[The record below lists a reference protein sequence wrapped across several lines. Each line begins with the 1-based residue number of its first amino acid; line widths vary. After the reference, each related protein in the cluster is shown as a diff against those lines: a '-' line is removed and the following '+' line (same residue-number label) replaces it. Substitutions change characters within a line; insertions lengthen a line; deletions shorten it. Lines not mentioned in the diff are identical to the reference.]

1 MRARA
6 REIDVAK
13 NLKMIDWLK
22 AEMVDSVAELFKS
35 LLLKSSDAV
44 CDALS
49 TIIILAYILGQKVG
63 VSFAAVDTKIKNK
76 LNISLDDSLGGEDWL
91 GNLSEL
97 LGYLEKT
104 KR

>member
-6 REIDVAK
+6 REIDIAK
-13 NLKMIDWLK
+13 NLKVIDWLK
-22 AEMVDSVAELFKS
+22 AELIDAVAELFKS
-35 LLLKSSDAV
+35 LLKSSSDAV
-44 CDALS
+44 CDALA
-49 TIIILAYILGQKVG
+49 TIVILAYILGQKVG
-63 VSFAAVDTKIKNK
+63 VSFAAVDSKIRHK
-76 LNISLDDSLGGEDWL
+76 LHISLDDSLGGEEWL

>member
-1 MRARA
+1 MRAHA

-22 AEMVDSVAELFKS
+22 AEMVDALALLFKS
-35 LLLKSSDAV
+35 LLQKSSDAV
-44 CDALS
+44 CDALA
-49 TIIILAYILGQKVG
+49 TLIILAYILGQKVG
-63 VSFAAVDTKIKNK
+63 VGFAAVDTKIKNK
-76 LNISLDDSLGGEDWL
+76 LHLSLDDSLGGEEWQ

>member
-1 MRARA
+1 LRARA

-22 AEMVDSVAELFKS
+22 AEIVDAVAELFKS
-35 LLLKSSDAV
+35 LLMKSSDAV
-44 CDALS
+44 CDALA
-49 TIIILAYILGQKVG
+49 TLIILAYILGQKVG
-63 VSFAAVDTKIKNK
+63 VGFAAVDAKIKNK
-76 LNISLDDSLGGEDWL
+76 LHLSLENSLGGEEWQD
-91 GNLSEL
+91 NLSEL

>member
-1 MRARA
+1 LRARA

-22 AEMVDSVAELFKS
+22 AEMVDSIAQLFKS

-63 VSFAAVDTKIKNK
+63 VSFAEVDTKIKNK
-76 LNISLDDSLGGEDWL
+76 LHISLDESLGGEDWL

-97 LGYLEKT
+97 LVYLEKS